1 MTLSW
6 GWLMMDIGA
15 WLIAIGLFL
24 GAFAGL
30 LWCMAKLIEISERK

>member
-1 MTLSW
+1 MTFNW
-6 GWLMMDIGA
+6 GALLMDVGA

-24 GAFAGL
+24 GAMIGL